1 MKPIIKMM
9 SNPSNVGSVINFS
22 SSTAHHRGGKK
33 CETWPWGTNNMMPSE
48 LANIARQSTIHHR
61 ILNDKSDYIA
71 GNGFNCSSDQ
81 PQLQSFINH
90 CNHRGQSLRWVV
102 SRLAVDKCTF
112 GNAFMEVVTDESRTH
127 LNFYHHDASKCRLSK
142 EEESVVLHHD
152 WTRFKQS
159 ESSCIPL
166 YPNFAKQKDGSYRSF
181 IHYKDYEP
189 MFTHYGV
196 PKYIAALNAIDIT
209 NKTDQWNITRLANA
223 FQPSGVMVLDG
234 SVDSPDEAA
243 EIANVAEQ
251 KFSGKPG
258 QVMFMVKNGI
268 EGDSTKF
275 VPINNNTDGDWQ
287 SLHQQSAGDIIVAH
301 SWFRT
306 LSGIDYSSGFSAERV
321 KYEYTLAL
329 GSIIKVE
336 QQELLEPIVN
346 LLQDI
351 CKIDSSSLE
360 FINTPPFKESE
371 PYMYVWELRQK
382 DGLSYNPD
390 DPTEQQLF
398 KNL

>member
-1 MKPIIKMM
+1 MKPIIKMLR
-9 SNPSNVGSVINFS
+9 NPTPTDSVLNFS
-22 SSTAHHRGGKK
+22 THNHHARGKK
-33 CETWPWGTNNMMPSE
+33 CEAWPWGANNLMPVE
-48 LANIARQSTIHHR
+48 LSNMARLSTVHRR

-71 GNGFNCSSDQ
+71 GNGFNCHIDQ

-90 CNHRGQSLRWVV
+90 CNQRGQSLRWVV

-112 GNAFMEVVTDESRTH
+112 GNAFMEVVTDSTRSK
-127 LNFYHHDASKCRLSK
+127 LYVYHHDASKCRLSK
-142 EEESVVLHHD
+142 ESSNVILHHD
-152 WTRFKQS
+152 WSNFKQN
-159 ESSCIPL
+159 ESICIPL

-189 MFTHYGV
+189 MFNHYGI
-196 PKYIAALNAIDIT
+196 PKYIAALNAINIA
-209 NKTDQWNITRLANA
+209 NKTDQWNVTRLANA

-243 EIANVAEQ
+243 EIANVAEK
-251 KFSGKPG
+251 KFAGQPG

-275 VPINNNTDGDWQ
+275 VPINNSTDGDWQ
-287 SLHQQSAGDIIVAH
+287 KLHQQSAGDIIVAH

-321 KYEYTLAL
+321 KYEYKLAL

-336 QQELLEPIVN
+336 QQEILEPIAG
-346 LLQDI
+346 LLEDI
-351 CKIDSSSLE
+351 CKLDCSSLE
-360 FINTPPFKESE
+360 FINTPPFKETE
-371 PYMYVWELRQK
+371 PYMYVWELRQI
-382 DGLSYNPD
+382 DGLPY
-390 DPTEQQLF
+390 DPSDPHQNQLI
-398 KNL
+398 KNI